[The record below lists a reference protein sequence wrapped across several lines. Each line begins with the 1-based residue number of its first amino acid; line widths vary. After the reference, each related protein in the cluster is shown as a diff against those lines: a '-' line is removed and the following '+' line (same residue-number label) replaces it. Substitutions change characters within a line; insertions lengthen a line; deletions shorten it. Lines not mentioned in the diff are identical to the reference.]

1 MAQEALSHGPP
12 PRHASALR
20 QYGPLLGAGASLGL
34 LTLLGPGLTS
44 EASFG
49 VSLLVSAWLFAVI
62 LWGAIGVMLHA
73 EVLAEALGEPFGTLI
88 LTLSAITV
96 EIALIMSVMLAGEPN
111 PALARDTMFA
121 VLMIVLNGLVGV
133 ALLLGGLRHRQQTFN
148 LEGARAFLVVLTPLA
163 VCALVLPNFTT
174 LTHQAALTP
183 QQAVVFGVAT
193 LLLYGVFLALQASR
207 HRGFFAEAAATPET
221 TPAPDPRS
229 TLRAQ
234 HRRAIVLRHAAL
246 LLLTIVPVALLA
258 DHMAAVLDVADRTL
272 RWPPELVGVIIATL
286 ILAPEGLAAL
296 RAAWHNRLQRSVN
309 ILLGSALSTI
319 GLTVPATL
327 IVGVLIGHEIILGL
341 SGEYMILLGATLLVT
356 SLTFGTTKTDMLKG
370 AVHLV
375 LFVIYLMLV
384 VLP

>member
-1 MAQEALSHGPP
+1 MAQEALLHGPLAG
-12 PRHASALR
+12 PRHASAAR
-20 QYGPLLGAGASLGL
+20 QYGPMLGAAASLGL
-34 LTLLGPGLTS
+34 LTLYGPGLTS
-44 EASFG
+44 DASFG

-111 PALARDTMFA
+111 PALARDTMFS
-121 VLMIVLNGLVGV
+121 VLMIVLNGLLGV
-133 ALLLGGLRHRQQTFN
+133 ALLLGGLRHRQQVFN

-174 LTHQAALTP
+174 LSHQAALTS
-183 QQAVVFGVAT
+183 QQAIVFGVAT

-207 HRGFFAEAAATPET
+207 HRNFFAEAAATPEPM
-221 TPAPDPRS
+221 PAPDPRA
-229 TLRAQ
+229 R
-234 HRRAIVLRHAAL
+234 HRRALVLRHAAL

-258 DHMAAVLDVADRTL
+258 DHMAAVLEVADRTL

-296 RAAWHNRLQRSVN
+296 RAAWENRLQRSVN

-327 IVGVLIGHEIILGL
+327 ILGVVIGHEVILGL
-341 SGEYMILLGATLLVT
+341 PGDYMILLGATLLVT